1 MNVGVTVR
9 LDQPITAAAEGAR
22 RAEAL
27 GFTSVWLADHYFHRD
42 VSAALAL
49 MMASTERVRLGTAV
63 MSPFLRHPTL
73 LASLAATL
81 REIGPDRFVLG
92 LGTGGYEFASEMG
105 IPMRRPL
112 QITRETVQIAR
123 ELGRGTAHVTGET
136 FSADGSALRWAPQ
149 DGPLYLAARGPK
161 MLELA
166 GAISDGVITHGISAG
181 HIDFVKEKV
190 AAGAAER
197 TDGCAAIALM
207 LDVEINDDRTAALR
221 ALAPRC
227 VTMAGGAYADELIGI
242 YGLDADEVR
251 ALRATVRSGDRAAAA
266 TQVTDSMAEAFGL
279 AGSAEH
285 VADGLRTL
293 FDRGVDEV
301 IVSVGG
307 STPDQTVRQLTA
319 LSEALSS

>member
-9 LDQPITAAAEGAR
+9 LDQPITAAAEGAQ
-22 RAEAL
+22 RAEDL
-27 GFTSVWLADHYFHRD
+27 GFSTVWLADHYFHRD

-92 LGTGGYEFASEMG
+92 LGTGGYEFAGEMG
-105 IPMRRPL
+105 ISMRRPL

-123 ELGRGTAHVTGET
+123 ELGRGAAHVTGET

-181 HIDFVKEKV
+181 HIDFVKDKV
-190 AAGAAER
+190 AAGGAGRA
-197 TDGCAAIALM
+197 DSAAICLM
-207 LDVEINDDRTAALR
+207 LDVEINDDRTEALR

-227 VTMAGGAYADELIGI
+227 VTMAGGSYADELIGI

-279 AGSAEH
+279 AGSAEQ
-285 VADGLRTL
+285 VAAGLHTL
-293 FDRGVDEV
+293 FEAGVDEV

-307 STPDQTVRQLTA
+307 STPDQTAHQLTA

>member
-22 RAEAL
+22 RAEDL
-27 GFTSVWLADHYFHRD
+27 GFSTVWLADHYFHRD

-105 IPMRRPL
+105 ISMRRPL

-136 FSADGSALRWAPQ
+136 FSADGSVLRWAPQ

-181 HIDFVKEKV
+181 HIDFVKDKV
-190 AAGAAER
+190 AAGGAER
-197 TDGCAAIALM
+197 TDTAAICLM
-207 LDVEINDDRTAALR
+207 LDVEINDDRTEALR
-221 ALAPRC
+221 ALKPRC
-227 VTMAGGAYADELIGI
+227 VTMAGGSYADELIGI
-242 YGLDADEVR
+242 YGLDADEVQ

-285 VADGLRTL
+285 VAAGLRTL
-293 FDRGVDEV
+293 FEAGVDEV

-307 STPDQTVRQLTA
+307 STPDQTAHQLTA
-319 LSEALSS
+319 LSKAISS